1 MIMLRRHA
9 VRHHGSPQATPLV
22 LVHGFGCDQ
31 TMWHHVVPA
40 LARDFHVVTLDL
52 AGAGA
57 ADPAAWD
64 AQRYSRLEG
73 YAEDLVSL
81 LHELGLRDPVL
92 VGHSVSAMI
101 VAHVQVMAPELVGR
115 LVMVGPSPR
124 YVDEGDY
131 VGGFTVPQV
140 EELLASLSA
149 NYVTWSHAMAPV
161 IAGNPDR
168 PEVQGELAEAFCR
181 MDPEIAEVFARTTFL
196 SDARDVLPR
205 VTAPTVI
212 LQCAEDVIAPREVGE
227 YVARTIPDA
236 TLVLLRATGHCP
248 QLSDPEETVA
258 VLRDHLLA
266 GGVR

>member
-1 MIMLRRHA
+1 
-9 VRHHGSPQATPLV
+9 
-22 LVHGFGCDQ
+22 
-31 TMWHHVVPA
+31 
-40 LARDFHVVTLDL
+40 
-52 AGAGA
+52 
-57 ADPAAWD
+57 
-64 AQRYSRLEG
+64 
-73 YAEDLVSL
+73 
-81 LHELGLRDPVL
+81 
-92 VGHSVSAMI
+92 MI
-101 VAHVQVMAPELVGR
+101 VAHAQVMAPELVGR

-131 VGGFTVPQV
+131 VGGFTAPQI

-149 NYVTWSHAMAPV
+149 NYVAWSHAMAPV

-181 MDPEIAEVFARTTFL
+181 MDPAIAEVFARTTFL

-205 VTAPTVI
+205 VTAPTVV

-227 YVARTIPDA
+227 YVARAIPDA

>member
-1 MIMLRRHA
+1 MSMSRRHA
-9 VRHHGSPQATPLV
+9 VRHHGSPEATPLV

-40 LARDFHVVTLDL
+40 LARDFHFVTFDL

-73 YAEDLVSL
+73 YAEDLVAL
-81 LHELGLRDPVL
+81 LRELGLRDPVL

-101 VAHVQVMAPELVGR
+101 VAHVQVMAPELVGS

-124 YVDEGDY
+124 YVDDGEY
-131 VGGFTVPQV
+131 VGGFSAEQI

-149 NYVTWSHAMAPV
+149 NYVAWSHAMAPV
-161 IAGNPDR
+161 IAGNPGR
-168 PEVQGELAEAFCR
+168 PEVHGELAEAFCR
-181 MDPEIAEVFARTTFL
+181 MDPGVAEVFARTTFL

-205 VTAPTVI
+205 VTAPTLV
-212 LQCAEDVIAPREVGE
+212 LQCSEDVIAPQVVGE
-227 YVARTIPDA
+227 YVARQVPDA
-236 TLVLLRATGHCP
+236 ELVLLRAAGHCP
-248 QLSDPEETVA
+248 QLSDPEEIVS
-258 VLRDHLLA
+258 VLRERLLP
-266 GGVR
+266 GDPR